1 MSNHRL
7 FVGFMLA
14 AALFA
19 PMVHFDSETDEF
31 SLLGEDFLR
40 LNEKNTP
47 DENLFL
53 SPQAPQNSA
62 RAPSSCQPVALQN
75 DAGTTGDAGNAST
88 NTAKSIGADPTT
100 SFSGCASS
108 TTDVEDWYEFS
119 LTNGSNIDVQLDGYA
134 AASAADYDLY
144 LIIEDNGSYYYVD
157 LSWSGDP
164 VETVSSV
171 GTSIEGVAG
180 TYWIAVI
187 PYGQGGTTEGDYN
200 LQTWTNYTESCSDWY
215 NPQNDGGSGQDA
227 PTNWTDSPNNFGNNV
242 TDIFTG
248 CLDSIDDG
256 DVFAFSVPVNHTI
269 EATLTVE
276 TGNDFDLILH
286 QPNGS
291 FIDYSL
297 NNGDLDEKVSSKNTE
312 EEGLAGDYFVNMSR
326 YTGNGNYTLSVWTNF
341 SIPAPNLVVDSLT
354 LPQNVNPG
362 DTVAIDVSV
371 TNDGTEDLNSSY
383 LVDVYLSVDSG
394 NDWYDHHL
402 GNASSAGILVNTT
415 QTVSINAPIPSS
427 MIEGEYNVLVVLDE
441 SNVILEKDEDDN
453 DYIHEEKMVIGAI
466 STSCNLQDDGST
478 GSDAPNDLNSGTPVD
493 LGTDP
498 VQEFRGCLDGN
509 DNNDVYKVTVSPG
522 MVLNITLVSAPVES
536 ADFDMELILSDGT
549 EVTMSNSGA
558 DDYMELVD
566 TDYEGMGGDYYINI
580 SWWSGI
586 GGNNP
591 GGIYRLIIGEPVGD
605 TFEPSF
611 NCDGFD
617 DMMLGQG
624 DAGDSSNTATIIEDN
639 PELSGIG
646 CLDNSD
652 SADVY
657 EFGLIEEHNV
667 EIMITQSEGT
677 AFSVNLLYSDNGNWK
692 IATVDEGLNEDNE
705 PYVSWSSVGD
715 EIHDGENRR
724 YRVMIS
730 SSAEVGNYSLD
741 IMTLEPAL
749 PDLEATEV
757 SCGDSEGEDTG
768 TWTEFNFV
776 ISNLGGPGESF
787 TWELVLVHTE
797 DSTITHEIENGT
809 NAFKSETIQTDSSSD
824 FKISND
830 VSTGDYYCQLVVD
843 QSGLIDEQNED
854 NNVAN
859 GTPFSILNLDEFYAN
874 DMDRDGVNTSDTGDG
889 IVDACPNIPGNST
902 QDRMGCIDKDGDGW
916 SNQYEF
922 EQDVQDSGFFDDS
935 TQWNDTDRDGFGD
948 NPLGNNGDQCPLH
961 AAIDSD
967 DGCPDDTDGDG
978 VFDMSGN
985 TVVDVCPDT
994 IAGAEVN
1001 ENGCSD
1007 AQLEAINQNPNP
1019 CEDKDSNECKAY
1031 CSDNPDAED
1040 CQTDNSEP
1048 QENQTSNLITGC
1060 MDEKAT
1066 NYNPDADLSDDTL
1079 CQYSGDATNLENNV
1093 QSSTKDGFM
1102 GMSWTMIGIFGGVII
1117 ALLLTLLV
1125 LRGGK
1130 DEMAGFESE
1139 FHQQAMNPSMD
1150 AGGQI
1155 SAEQLAYEQQ
1165 LIASG
1170 YPPEYARQYADQ
1182 HFRPWLN

>member
-1 MSNHRL
+1 MIEMGHYRL

-19 PMVHFDSETDEF
+19 PMVHFDSEINEF
-31 SLLGEDFLR
+31 NFFSEDFSQLDQR
-40 LNEKNTP
+40 ETGN
-47 DENLFL
+47 ENLFL
-53 SPQAPQNSA
+53 SPQASQNSA
-62 RAPSSCQPVALQN
+62 RAPSSCQPAALQN

-88 NTAKSIGADPTT
+88 NTAKNIGTDPTT

-108 TTDVEDWYEFS
+108 TSDVEDWYEFS

-157 LSWSGDP
+157 YSWYGDP

-180 TYWIAVI
+180 TYWIAVV
-187 PYGQGGTTEGDYN
+187 PYGQSGTTEGDYN

-215 NPQNDGGSGQDA
+215 SPQNDGGSGQDA
-227 PTNWTDSPNNFGNNV
+227 PANWTDSPSNLGNNV
-242 TDIFTG
+242 TDVFTG
-248 CLDSIDDG
+248 CLDFVDDG

-269 EATLTVE
+269 EATLTLE
-276 TGNDFDLILH
+276 TGNDFDLLLH

-291 FIDYSL
+291 FIDVSGA
-297 NNGDLDEKVSSKNTE
+297 NGDAAEKVSSKNTE
-312 EEGLAGDYFVNMSR
+312 EEGLAGDYFINVSR

-341 SIPAPNLVVDSLT
+341 SIPAPNLVVDGLT

-362 DTVAIDVSV
+362 DTVAIDISV
-371 TNDGTEDLNSSY
+371 TNDGTEDLSSSY
-383 LVDVYLSVDSG
+383 LVDVYLSVDGS

-402 GNASSAGILVNTT
+402 GNASSAGILLNTT
-415 QTVSINAPIPSS
+415 QTVSVNAPIPSS
-427 MIEGEYNVLVVLDE
+427 MIEGEYNIFVVLDE
-441 SNVILEKDEDDN
+441 GDAVFEKNEEDN
-453 DYIHEEKMVIGAI
+453 NYIHEEKMAIGAI

-478 GSDAPNDLNSGTPVD
+478 GADAPNDLNSGTPVD

-498 VQEFRGCLDGN
+498 VQEFRGCLDSN
-509 DNNDVYKVTVSPG
+509 DNNDVFKVTVSPG
-522 MVLNITLVSAPVES
+522 MALNITLVSAPVES
-536 ADFDMELILSDGT
+536 ADFDMVLSLSDGT
-549 EVTMSNSGA
+549 EVTTSTSWA
-558 DDYMELVD
+558 DDYMDLVD

-580 SWWSGI
+580 SWW
-586 GGNNP
+586 GGFGGGNP

-617 DMMLGQG
+617 DLMLGQG
-624 DAGDSSNTATIIEDN
+624 DAGDSSTSPTVIENN
-639 PELSGIG
+639 PEISGIG

-657 EFGLIEEHNV
+657 EFGLIDDHNV
-667 EIMITQSEGT
+667 EIMVTQAEGT
-677 AFSVNLLYSDNGNWK
+677 AFTVNLLYSDSGNWK
-692 IATVDEGLNEDNE
+692 VATMDEGMNENDE
-705 PYVSWSSVGD
+705 PYFSWSSVGD
-715 EIHDGENRR
+715 EMHDGENRR

-730 SSAEVGNYSLD
+730 SSAEVGNYSLE

-757 SCGDSEGEDTG
+757 SCGDAEGEDTG

-776 ISNLGGPGESF
+776 ISNLGGPGDSF
-787 TWELVLVHTE
+787 TWELVLVHVE
-797 DSTITHEIENGT
+797 DSTVTYEIENGT
-809 NAFKSETIQTDSSSD
+809 IAFKSETIQTDSSSD
-824 FKISND
+824 FKISNE
-830 VSTGDYYCQLVVD
+830 VSTGDYYCQLIVD
-843 QSGLIDEQNED
+843 QNGLLDEQNED
-854 NNVAN
+854 NNVVN

-874 DMDRDGVNTSDTGDG
+874 DMDRDGFNTTDAGDG
-889 IVDACPNIPGNST
+889 IIDACPNIPGNST

-922 EQDVQDSGFFDDS
+922 EQDVQDSGFFSDP

-948 NPLGNNGDQCPLH
+948 NPLGNNGDQCPLY
-961 AAIDSD
+961 AAIDSV
-967 DGCPDDTDGDG
+967 DGCPDDTDEDG
-978 VFDMSGN
+978 VFDMDDN
-985 TVVDVCPDT
+985 CPDT
-994 IAGAEVN
+994 AIGAEVN
-1001 ENGCSD
+1001 ENGCSE
-1007 AQLEAINQNPNP
+1007 AQLEVINQNPNP
-1019 CEDKDSNECKAY
+1019 CEDKESNECKVY
-1031 CSDNPDAED
+1031 CSENPDAED
-1040 CQTDNSEP
+1040 CQTDENGS
-1048 QENQTSNLITGC
+1048 QENQASNLITDC

-1066 NYNPDADLSDDTL
+1066 NYNPDADLSDSTL
-1079 CQYSGDATNLENNV
+1079 CQYGTSGDATNLENDV
-1093 QSSTKDGFM
+1093 QSAAEDGLL
-1102 GMSWTMIGIFGGVII
+1102 GMSWTMIAIFGGGII

-1130 DEMAGFESE
+1130 DEMAGFDVG
-1139 FHQQAMNPSMD
+1139 FHQQPMNPSMD

-1165 LIASG
+1165 LIAAG